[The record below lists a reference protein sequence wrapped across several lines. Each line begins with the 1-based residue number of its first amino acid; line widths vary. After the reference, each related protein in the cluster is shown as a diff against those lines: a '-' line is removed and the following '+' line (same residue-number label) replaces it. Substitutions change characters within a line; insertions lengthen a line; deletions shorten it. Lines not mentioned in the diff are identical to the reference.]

1 MVFIGFSEANA
12 QLLQWNTFGNAGT
25 ELTEPS
31 IFNDPNIS
39 STNLTQGTITAAVN
53 TNRFGGSGWFDVG
66 NTVAGNTLA
75 EAITGNDYIQFIV
88 TPNSGF
94 SFTPTSFVFQW
105 DRSTSGPKNVT
116 LRSSVDGFTTDLGS
130 LVPAAALGFSNTITI
145 SGLNNIASATTFRLY
160 GYGATATTGTGGF
173 DLTSNVINVQL
184 NGTTASAGSPAIN
197 VTPASLSGFTSLLG
211 VPTTEQSYSVGGSLL
226 TSDITITPPAGFQ
239 ITKTSGSGYITN
251 PGTIVL
257 TQASGTVPAT
267 TIYVRM
273 NSAIVG
279 VNTGNITHTSASAN
293 NPSVALNGHVI
304 TTEPTIQSAITIP
317 APTITT
323 FGMLVN
329 FSGGD
334 GAKRILVAHLGSA
347 VNSNPVDGVTYTA
360 STNFGSGTQIGTGN
374 YVVYAG
380 TGNSVTVTGLTPST
394 TYHFAVYDYNDVG
407 TPGAENYLTTSPGI
421 ANATTLTSDGDFRS
435 IATGNWSALATW
447 QVRVADNWVA
457 AASIPTASSNV
468 YIQAGHTVTVDIAS
482 VSCNDLHLNITGV
495 LAIAGNIVELSGK
508 LRAYT
513 GTTTITAG
521 ADGTFYSGQINTT
534 SVGNSITT
542 TTGVGKLKVIGNT
555 RSITYTGEWGNNP
568 ANWDVEFAPT
578 AGQTFTIQ
586 TGFKAGNITV
596 ASGTVLS
603 TSTDL
608 RPDGG
613 ALNTGS
619 LTVKSGASLQF
630 SNAAITIQRV
640 SAAGVGAHFGSL
652 TVEAGGTLEF
662 SGTSSPI
669 IAAGA
674 IAFNGAVIYS
684 GAGNQNLAI
693 KGAANTAAVDPNT
706 YTDLTIS
713 GGGNKTLPIPVTV
726 NGVLNLTNGF
736 VISTATNLLSMSS
749 TASVTGA
756 SNTSFV
762 SGPVAKT
769 GATGFVFPVGKTGTG
784 YVAVEIAS
792 LSGSE
797 TFTAE
802 YMRGDALS
810 LGTISA
816 NGLLNVSRC
825 EYWILNRAG
834 SATAN
839 VTLYWT
845 SVNNCSA
852 APYITNLANLT
863 IAHFDGVGSTWDAFA
878 PAAYTTG
885 TTAAGTVTWSGVSIF
900 SKFTLGSVSFINPLA
915 ISLNYLRGV
924 KQGNAH
930 LLNWKVTC
938 SSTPNV
944 TLTLERSA
952 DGVSFKPIYSI
963 TADALRCAQPF
974 EYNDAQP
981 VAGTNYYRL
990 KMTDA
995 NGKISYSNII
1005 TLINASQG
1013 FDIMHIAPNPVTGN
1027 NFTLNI
1033 SSAKATQMN
1042 IVISDLQGR
1051 VVKQAS
1057 LSLIAGYNT
1066 SEINIQSLAPG
1077 TYQLY
1082 GSNGTDKSKLIRF
1095 VKQ

>member
-1 MVFIGFSEANA
+1 MVFIGFSDASA
-12 QLLQWNTFGNAGT
+12 QLLQWNTFGNLGT

-39 STNLTQGTITAAVN
+39 STNLTQGTITAAAN
-53 TNRFGGSGWFDVG
+53 ANRFGGSGWFDAG

-75 EAITGNDYIQFIV
+75 EAIAGNDYIQFIV

-105 DRSTSGPKNVT
+105 DKSGTGPKNVT
-116 LRSSVDGFTTDLGS
+116 LRSSVDGYTTDLGS
-130 LVPAAALGFSNTITI
+130 LVPVAAIGTSNTITI
-145 SGLNNIASATTFRLY
+145 SGLNNITTVTTFRLY
-160 GYGATATTGTGGF
+160 GYGATATGGTGGF
-173 DLTSNVINVQL
+173 DVGSNIVNVQL

-197 VTPASLSGFTSLLG
+197 VTPASLTGFTALSG
-211 VPTTEQSYSVGGSLL
+211 VPTAEQTYSVDGSLL
-226 TSDITITPPAGFQ
+226 TGNITITPPVGFE
-239 ITKTSGSGYITN
+239 ITKTSGSGYVSN
-251 PGTIVL
+251 PGTITLIQLAGSV
-257 TQASGTVPAT
+257 AAT
-267 TIYVRM
+267 PIYVRM
-273 NSAIVG
+273 NSATLG
-279 VNTGNITHTSASAN
+279 TNTGNITHTSTGSN
-293 NPSVALNGHVI
+293 NPSVLLTGHVI
-304 TTEPTIQSAITIP
+304 TTEPTVQSAITIP

-394 TYHFAVYDYNDVG
+394 TYHFAVYDYNDAG
-407 TPGAENYLTTSPGI
+407 LAGAENYLTTTSPGRG
-421 ANATTLTSDGDFRS
+421 NATTLTSDGDFRS
-435 IATGNWSALATW
+435 IAIGPWSDIFTW

-619 LTVKSGASLQF
+619 LTVKSGAALQF

-640 SAAGVGAHFGSL
+640 SAAGVGSHFGTL

-662 SGTSSPI
+662 SGTSNPI
-669 IAAGA
+669 IGAGA

-684 GAGNQNLAI
+684 GAGNQNLAV
-693 KGAANTAAVDPNT
+693 KAGNSAAVDPNI

-713 GGGNKTLPIPVTV
+713 GGGNKTLPIPVAV

-736 VISTATNLLSMSS
+736 VISTAINLLSMSS

-769 GATGFVFPVGKTGTG
+769 GSTGFVFPVGKTGTG
-784 YVAVEIAS
+784 YVPVGIGS

-802 YMRGDALS
+802 YIRADPTL
-810 LGTISA
+810 LGPINA
-816 NGLLNVSRC
+816 GGLLSISRC
-825 EYWILNRAG
+825 EYWTLNRLGAINADV
-834 SATAN
+834 S
-839 VTLYWT
+839 LYWS
-845 SVNNCSA
+845 SVNNCAA
-852 APYITNLANLT
+852 APYIASLPSLT
-863 IAHFDGVGSTWDAFA
+863 VAHFGGVDWDSYATA
-878 PAAYTTG
+878 GNTTG
-885 TTAAGTVTWSGVSIF
+885 DVTTGSVTWTGVSTF
-900 SKFTLGSVSFINPLA
+900 SPFTIGTVSFINPLA
-915 ISLNYLRGV
+915 VSLNYLRGV

-938 SSTPNV
+938 SSTPSA
-944 TLTLERSA
+944 TLSLERSA
-952 DGVSFKPIYSI
+952 DGISFKSIYSI

-995 NGKISYSNII
+995 NGKTSYSNII
-1005 TLINASQG
+1005 TLINAGQG